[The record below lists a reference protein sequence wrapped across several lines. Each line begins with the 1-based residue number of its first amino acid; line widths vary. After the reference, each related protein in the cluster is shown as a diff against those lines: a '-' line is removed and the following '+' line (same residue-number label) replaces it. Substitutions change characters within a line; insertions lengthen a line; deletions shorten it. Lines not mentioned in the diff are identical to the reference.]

1 MEYFELRGWINYFE
15 RRPVG
20 WREDLR
26 TSLIMEASGAKI
38 NRNKIFPSLAAL
50 HGADAKDSTNL
61 KNSEMFKRL
70 LGAKGGDNLLKLVGE
85 S

>member
-1 MEYFELRGWINYFE
+1 
-15 RRPVG
+15 
-20 WREDLR
+20 
-26 TSLIMEASGAKI
+26 MEASGAKI